1 MERKIF
7 KVHRTVPY
15 DPAKSGEGLLIG
27 KDGEVIY
34 DDSWM
39 HPEVFEEDAKID
51 NAPEQFSEEH
61 MPNINGIVE
70 IIDAWSKAKKVVVF
84 TGAGMSTESGL
95 PDFRSE
101 QGLWKNRPE
110 ILATITAL
118 STQPDEFYFFY
129 QWRIAKLWGVDPN
142 IGHSILASMQRQ
154 GLINAL
160 ITQNVDGLHQRAG
173 SADVLELH
181 GSLRT
186 VSCMGCGSNFE
197 STILI
202 PKDEAWEEKY
212 KAGVFHFGEECQCP
226 KCKGYL
232 RPNVVLFGEQLP
244 QSEWKAAADASR
256 NADLF
261 VVLGSSLTVSPANI
275 CPQLALEH
283 GAKLLI
289 VNHEATPLDDQ
300 ATWLIREDIVDV
312 LKSIA
317 SSLGQK

>member
-1 MERKIF
+1 MEGKSF
-7 KVHRTVPY
+7 KAHRTVPY
-15 DPAKSGEGLLIG
+15 DPTQSGEGLLIG
-27 KDGEVIY
+27 EDGEVIY

-39 HPEVFEEDAKID
+39 HPEVFEEDEKLD

-61 MPNINGIVE
+61 RPQIDRIDE

-101 QGLWKNRPE
+101 QGLWKTRPE
-110 ILATITAL
+110 SLATITAL
-118 STQPDEFYFFY
+118 DTQPDEFYFFY
-129 QWRIAKLWGVDPN
+129 QWRIAKLWGVAPN
-142 IGHSILASMQRQ
+142 IGHSSLSSLQHQ
-154 GLINAL
+154 GLINKL

-173 SADVLELH
+173 STDVIELH

-186 VSCMGCGSNFE
+186 VSCMGCGSDFE
-197 STILI
+197 SSILI
-202 PKDEAWEEKY
+202 PRDEAWEEKY
-212 KAGVFHFGEECQCP
+212 KADVFHFGEECLCP
-226 KCKGYL
+226 KCKGFL

-244 QSEWKAAADASR
+244 RSEWKAATEASR
-256 NADLF
+256 SADLF

-275 CPQLALEH
+275 CPQMALEH
-283 GAKLLI
+283 GTKLLI

-300 ATWLIREDIVDV
+300 ATWLIRENIGDV

-317 SSLGQK
+317 SSLGK